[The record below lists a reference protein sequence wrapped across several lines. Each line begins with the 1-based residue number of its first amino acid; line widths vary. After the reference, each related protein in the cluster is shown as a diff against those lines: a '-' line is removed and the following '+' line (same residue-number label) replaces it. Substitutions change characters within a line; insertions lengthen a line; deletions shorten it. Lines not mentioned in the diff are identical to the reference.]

1 MKTFLILG
9 AGTAGTM
16 IAKKMSNKLDPQ
28 QWKIILVD
36 RDEQHYYQPGFLF
49 LPFGSYKPQDVVQ
62 PKRRYIPKSVEFILA
77 DIERIEPESNRVLL
91 SGGKPPISY
100 EYLVIATGCDIRPS
114 ETEGM
119 FDGGGWRKNIF
130 DFYTYEGALALGK
143 FLEKWPGGRLV
154 VNVAEMPIKCPV
166 APLEFLFLAD
176 DFFTRRGIRNK
187 VELVYA
193 TPLSGA
199 FTKPKSSAM
208 LGNLLEKKHIHIEP
222 DFAISDV
229 DSSANAIHSYDGR
242 EIPFDLFVTV
252 PVNGGAEFIG
262 RSGMGNDLDFVP
274 TDKFTLQSKKWPNI
288 WVMGDANDIPA
299 SKAGA
304 VVHFQLEVVV
314 ENILAHMAGHEMHAH
329 FDGHAS
335 CYIETGFNKALLIDF
350 NYDTEPLPGAYPV
363 PGIGPFS
370 LLREST
376 INHWGKLGFR
386 YMYWNLMLR
395 GLPMPVPDKFSMAG
409 KQA

>member
-1 MKTFLILG
+1 MKTLLILG

-16 IAKKMSNKLDPQ
+16 IAKKMSQKLDSQ
-28 QWKIILVD
+28 QWRIIVVD
-36 RDEQHYYQPGFLF
+36 RNEQHYYQPGFLF

-62 PKRRYIPKSVEFILA
+62 PKRRYIPNRVEFILS
-77 DIERIEPESNRVLL
+77 DIERIEPEANRVLL
-91 SGGKPPISY
+91 TENKRVISY
-100 EYLVIATGCDIRPS
+100 DYLVIATGCDIRPE
-114 ETEGM
+114 ETEGLL
-119 FDGGGWRKNIF
+119 DGGGWRNNIF
-130 DFYTYEGALALGK
+130 DFYTYEGAVALSH

-154 VNVAEMPIKCPV
+154 LNVAEMPIKCPV

-176 DFFTRRGIRNK
+176 EFFTRRGIRNK
-187 VELVYA
+187 VELIYA

-199 FTKPKSSAM
+199 FTKPKSAAL
-208 LGNLLEKKHIHIEP
+208 LGGLLEKKHIHLEP

-242 EIPFDLFVTV
+242 ELPFDLLITI
-252 PVNGGAEFIG
+252 PVNGGAKVIG
-262 RSGMGNDLDFVP
+262 QSGMGNDLDFVP

-288 WVMGDANDIPA
+288 WVMGDAADIPA

-314 ENILAHMAGHEMHAH
+314 ENILAHMAGRELHAK

-350 NYDTEPLPGAYPV
+350 NYDTEPLPGHYPI

-370 LLREST
+370 LLSESV

-386 YMYWNLMLR
+386 FMYWNLMMR